1 MLLMR
6 ICIVVFLSFFFIT
19 GYGQTFERWAQV
31 VNWDGFSHWS
41 RYMITQ
47 PGFQGPNS
55 LPVPRIGNG
64 SADSSFAVGVTGNL
78 HFSNGDNTQNLSV
91 YANCSVVKELV
102 SVDLMWVPY
111 EHYTMSTA
119 IKEKRHVFSPYYND
133 HSTPGDIHLN
143 TTFQLLKKWRESIQ
157 LALRI
162 GFRFPSGSDFGAAR
176 YTDGPGYYFDI
187 SMGKPIKNSSVKWI
201 AMMGFYVW
209 QIKSDYHNQNDA
221 LLVGSGLEWNKKSL
235 RLQTYIAGY
244 MGYLQNIGDDPF
256 VFRANMEK
264 KLHRTTLLLGFQQ
277 GLKDFAYSSVEVGAK
292 YNFRWKNNML
302 AK

>member
-1 MLLMR
+1 MR
-6 ICIVVFLSFFFIT
+6 ICIAVFLSFFFVT

-64 SADSSFAVGVTGNL
+64 SADSSFTVGVTGNL
-78 HFSNGDNTQNLSV
+78 HFSKGDNTQNLTV
-91 YANCSVVKELV
+91 YANYSVVKELV
-102 SVDLMWVPY
+102 SIDLVWVPY
-111 EHYTMSTA
+111 EKYTMSTA

-143 TTFQLLKKWRESIQ
+143 TTIQLLKKWRESIQ

-162 GFRFPSGSDFGAAR
+162 GYRFPSGSDFGAAR

-187 SMGKPIKNSSVKWI
+187 SMGKRIKNSSVKWI

-209 QIKSDYHNQNDA
+209 QIKSDLHNQNDA

-235 RLQTYIAGY
+235 KLQTYIAGY
-244 MGYLQNIGDDPF
+244 MGYLQNAGDDPF

-292 YNFRWKNNML
+292 YNFHWKNNML